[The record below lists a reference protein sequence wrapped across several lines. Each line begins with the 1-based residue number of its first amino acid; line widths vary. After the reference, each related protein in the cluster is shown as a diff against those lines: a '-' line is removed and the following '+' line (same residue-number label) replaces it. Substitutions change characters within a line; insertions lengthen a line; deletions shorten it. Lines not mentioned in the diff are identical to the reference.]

1 MNFVAL
7 KMLVGDRL
15 KYIALV
21 AGIAF
26 AALLITQQASIFTG
40 FTLRT
45 GVWIRETTAGG
56 ADLWVMDPQVQM
68 SEGPKPLSDT
78 ALQRVRSVSGVAWAV
93 PMYKGWLKCRL
104 PDGTLT
110 TVRLIGI
117 DDATLA
123 AGPAE
128 MVQGRLDDLRRDR
141 AVIANVDDLGKDLAL
156 GRGKGRPL
164 KVGDR
169 IDINDN
175 EVVVTGTYRA
185 GKEFFW
191 EPVLYTTYTRALA
204 YAPPE
209 RRLLCYV
216 LVKVAPGADAQ
227 EVARRIEQN
236 TGLVAHTGEEF
247 EWITADYILK
257 KTGLLVNFGM
267 TIGLG
272 FLIGLLVAGQTFYT
286 FILDNL
292 RHFAA
297 LKAMGAANL
306 TVLRMMCLQVVTVGG
321 IGYGIGLGGAC
332 LSGIAFK
339 ASGLAFQMHW
349 LVPAIAGLAVV
360 VCCLGAGGL
369 GMIRVLRLEPSV
381 VFKG

>member
-40 FTLRT
+40 YTLRT
-45 GVWIRETTAGG
+45 GAWIRETSAAG

-78 ALQRVRSVSGVAWAV
+78 ALQRVRSVPGVAWAV

-123 AGPAE
+123 AGPAQ
-128 MVQGRLDDLRRDR
+128 MVEGSLSDLRRDR
-141 AVIANVDDLGKDLAL
+141 AVVVNVADTTKDLAL
-156 GRGKGRPL
+156 DRGNGRALR
-164 KVGDR
+164 VGDR

-175 EVVVTGTYRA
+175 ECVVAGTYRSA
-185 GKEFFW
+185 PEFFW
-191 EPVLYTTYTRALA
+191 EPVVYTTYTRALA
-204 YAPPE
+204 FAPPE

-216 LVKVAPGADAQ
+216 LVKVADGADAG
-227 EVARRIEQN
+227 EVARQIER
-236 TGLVAHTGEEF
+236 TTRLEAHTGNEF
-247 EWITADYILK
+247 ERITADYILK
-257 KTGLLVNFGM
+257 KTGILVNFGM

-286 FILDNL
+286 FVLDNL

-297 LKAMGAANL
+297 LKAMGAANW

-321 IGYGIGLGGAC
+321 IGYGIGLGGAS
-332 LSGIAFK
+332 L
-339 ASGLAFQMHW
+339 SGLAFQAGGLAFEMHW
-349 LVPAIAGLAVV
+349 VIPLVGAAAVIA
-360 VCCLGAGGL
+360 CCLAAGGL
-369 GMIRVLRLEPSV
+369 GMVRVLRLEPSV
-381 VFKG
+381 VFK

>member
-15 KYIALV
+15 KYLALV

-45 GVWIRETTAGG
+45 GTWIRETSAGG

-78 ALQRVRSVSGVAWAV
+78 ALQRVRSVAGVAWAV

-128 MVQGRLDDLRRDR
+128 MVEGTLADLRRDR
-141 AVIANVDDLGKDLAL
+141 AIVINVDDASKDLAL
-156 GRGKGRPL
+156 ARGNGRPL
-164 KVGDR
+164 RVGDR

-175 EVVVTGTYRA
+175 EAVVTGTYRA

-191 EPVLYTTYTRALA
+191 EPVVYTTYTRALA

-216 LVKVAPGADAQ
+216 LVKVAPGADVTQ
-227 EVARRIEQN
+227 VARQIKQS
-236 TGLVAHTGEEF
+236 TGLDAHTGKEF

-286 FILDNL
+286 FVLDNL

-297 LKAMGAANL
+297 LKAMGTANT
-306 TVLRMMCLQVVTVGG
+306 TVLRMMCLQVVTVGS
-321 IGYGIGLGGAC
+321 IGYGIGVGGAC
-332 LSGIAFK
+332 LSGIAFQRG
-339 ASGLAFQMHW
+339 GLAFEMHW
-349 LVPAIAGLAVV
+349 LIPVVGALAVV
-360 VCCLGAGGL
+360 ICCLGAGGL

-381 VFKG
+381 VFK